1 MSKYEY
7 TPCPFCKSIVE
18 IDVSWAIRNGRVFC
32 NGCCKSFDIR
42 IGEETESEPPKKEV
56 PVEKVEDRTKEQFDK
71 EVEKILEDDEPFVN
85 SDGFWF

>member
-7 TPCPFCKSIVE
+7 TKCPYCPTIVE

-42 IGEETESEPPKKEV
+42 IGEETESEPPKKEE
-56 PVEKVEDRTKEQFDK
+56 PAKSTKEQFDE
-71 EVEKILEDDEPFVN
+71 EVEKILEEEDDEPFVN